1 MDFMRFIQ
9 KAGIGLLLACAP
21 LTGTGCASLSSKL
34 SAIPMVA
41 RQRSAADQYRA
52 ALQAEQKQDFAK
64 ARDLYASLQQQ
75 SPNVAA
81 YSHRMGVVCTQ
92 LGDHATATKY
102 FEHARQL
109 EPGNAP
115 LLTDMGYS
123 AILQKDYSRA
133 EGLLSAAVKLRP
145 DNTRAVNNLALAM
158 GYQGRFDESLATFR
172 KINSES
178 QSLTNLA
185 YIHSERNER
194 EQAVNCYRRAVALD
208 PNNKVAATA
217 LAQFE
222 TPTQPSVDYAE
233 KLVAAPITAVATALS
248 LPALSG
254 TAEPALRHASEF
266 ESPNVKQASASQ
278 SFPKATAARP
288 RDRLSD
294 EDELPF
300 FEDGEPSTRPTVA
313 VASRTSST
321 ANADFE
327 KPLIVP
333 EEPFIAS
340 AATVIA
346 PATTA
351 NESTSIA
358 KVATRETTGAEAVA
372 PREVPKTTWES
383 EVVSPARPLPPQPLV
398 EETTDELTR
407 VFEDDDNGPETKV
420 AESEEL
426 TGLEWAKEQQAA
438 LATSSAAKPETGF
451 AESTDGLKGFCPVAI
466 RDERRLAVALDQF
479 SCEHQAQT
487 YRFCSAE
494 ALEKF
499 QANPE
504 LYAPIAGGLDVVAVR
519 QGSAVANGTLDY
531 AVWYRHR
538 LHLFSNTENLTAFRA
553 APRTFA
559 SVP

>member
-1 MDFMRFIQ
+1 MRFVR
-9 KAGIGLLLACAP
+9 KAGIGLLLACTP
-21 LTGTGCASLSSKL
+21 LIGAGCASLSPKL

-52 ALQAEQKQDFAK
+52 ALQAEQKQDFAR
-64 ARDLYASLQQQ
+64 ARDQYAALQKQ

-81 YSHRMGVVCTQ
+81 YAHRMGVVCTQ

-102 FEHARQL
+102 FDHARQL
-109 EPGNAP
+109 EPSNAA

-123 AILQKDYSRA
+123 GIVQKDYARA
-133 EGLLSAAVKLRP
+133 EDLLDAAVRLRP
-145 DNTRAVNNLALAM
+145 DNTRAVNNLALAI

-178 QSLTNLA
+178 QSLANLA
-185 YIHSERNER
+185 YIHTQRNEH
-194 EQAVNCYRRAVALD
+194 EQAIECYRRAVALD
-208 PNNKVAATA
+208 PNNKAATA
-217 LAQFE
+217 SLAQLDK
-222 TPTQPSVDYAE
+222 PTRPAG
-233 KLVAAPITAVATALS
+233 AAPVTVVATEQPLS
-248 LPALSG
+248 NLSA
-254 TAEPALRHASEF
+254 TVESPPRHASEF
-266 ESPNVKQASASQ
+266 ETPLVRQASASQ

-300 FEDGEPSTRPTVA
+300 FDDGESPTHSSA
-313 VASRTSST
+313 ASRKSS
-321 ANADFE
+321 AADADFE

-333 EEPFIAS
+333 EEPFVAPV
-340 AATVIA
+340 AAVCEAA
-346 PATTA
+346 P
-351 NESTSIA
+351 
-358 KVATRETTGAEAVA
+358 VARVAARETPEPETAAPQEAV
-372 PREVPKTTWES
+372 ETTWES
-383 EVVSPARPLPPQPLV
+383 DVVSPARPLPPQSLI
-398 EETTDELTR
+398 EEQSDELAH
-407 VFEDDDNGPETKV
+407 VFENDDNRAETKV

-426 TGLEWAKEQQAA
+426 TGLEWAQEQQDA
-438 LATSSAAKPETGF
+438 LAATTSAKPQTGF
-451 AESTDGLKGFCPVAI
+451 AELTDGLKGFCPVAI
-466 RDERRLAVALDQF
+466 RDERRLAVALDEF

-487 YRFCSAE
+487 YRFSSAE

-504 LYAPIAGGLDVVAVR
+504 FYAPIAGGLDVVAVR
-519 QGSAVANGTLDY
+519 QGSAVANGSLDF

-538 LHLFSNTENLTAFRA
+538 LHLFSTTENLAAFRA

>member
-1 MDFMRFIQ
+1 MRFVR

-21 LTGTGCASLSSKL
+21 LTGAGCASLSPKL

-52 ALQAEQKQDFAK
+52 ALQAEQKLDFAR
-64 ARDLYASLQQQ
+64 ARDQYAALQKQ
-75 SPNVAA
+75 SPQVAA
-81 YSHRMGVVCTQ
+81 YAHRMGVVCTQ
-92 LGDHATATKY
+92 LEDHATATRY
-102 FEHARQL
+102 FDYARQL
-109 EPGNAP
+109 EPGNAS

-123 AILQKDYSRA
+123 AIVQKDYARA
-133 EGLLSAAVKLRP
+133 EGLLAAAVKLRP
-145 DNTRAVNNLALAM
+145 DNSRAVNNLALAI
-158 GYQGRFDESLATFR
+158 GYQGRFDESLAAFC

-185 YIHSERNER
+185 YIHTQRHER
-194 EQAVNCYRRAVALD
+194 EQAIDCYRRAVALD
-208 PNNKVAATA
+208 PNNKAAATS
-217 LAQFE
+217 LAQLD
-222 TPTQPSVDYAE
+222 TPTQPAVAAPA
-233 KLVAAPITAVATALS
+233 LVAATEQPLSNLSATVES
-248 LPALSG
+248 P
-254 TAEPALRHASEF
+254 PRHASEF
-266 ESPNVKQASASQ
+266 ESRHVRQSTASQ

-300 FEDGEPSTRPTVA
+300 FEDGEAPAHSTA
-313 VASRTSST
+313 ASRKSS
-321 ANADFE
+321 AADADFG

-333 EEPFIAS
+333 DEPFVAPV
-340 AATVIA
+340 AAV
-346 PATTA
+346 
-351 NESTSIA
+351 
-358 KVATRETTGAEAVA
+358 RETAPGAWVTDRETPEPETAAPQEVA
-372 PREVPKTTWES
+372 ETFWES
-383 EVVSPARPLPPQPLV
+383 DVVSPARPLPPQPLI
-398 EETTDELTR
+398 EEQADELAH
-407 VFEDDDNGPETKV
+407 VFEDNDNRPETKV
-420 AESEEL
+420 AEAEEL
-426 TGLEWAKEQQAA
+426 TGLEWAGEQQAA
-438 LATSSAAKPETGF
+438 LATSTSAKPETGF
-451 AESTDGLKGFCPVAI
+451 AEPSDGLKGFCPVAI

-487 YRFCSAE
+487 YQFCSAA

-519 QGSAVANGTLDY
+519 QGSAVANGSLDF

-538 LHLFSNTENLTAFRA
+538 LHLFSTTENLAAFRA